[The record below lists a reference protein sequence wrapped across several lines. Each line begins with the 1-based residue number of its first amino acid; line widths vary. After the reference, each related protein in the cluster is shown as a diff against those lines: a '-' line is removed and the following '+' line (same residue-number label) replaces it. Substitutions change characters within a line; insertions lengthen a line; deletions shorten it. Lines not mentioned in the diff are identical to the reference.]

1 MGKYNFFVFDFF
13 YCEVVVKLI
22 GVCGSQRPGS
32 FNRMVLKIISNKL
45 SPEDSLEILDWDSVP
60 PFDVERLGE
69 KTPQEVLNVAAIL
82 KDADAVII
90 SSPEYNYSIPGMLK
104 NLIDWMSKIDSK
116 PFNGKPIAII
126 SATTGQLGGS
136 RMQYDLRKILLCLNA
151 SVLSKPEV
159 FISRVKD
166 KINDD
171 GGGCLDLETLNA
183 VLLQVE
189 ALRKLRN

>member
-1 MGKYNFFVFDFF
+1 MRI
-13 YCEVVVKLI
+13 I
-22 GVCGSQRPGS
+22 GICGSQRPES
-32 FNRMVLKIISNKL
+32 FNRMVLKVISKKL
-45 SPEDSLEILDWDSVP
+45 SPEDCLEILDWDSVP

-69 KTPQEVLNVAAIL
+69 KTPVEVLNVAAIL

-104 NLIDWMSKIDSK
+104 NFIDWMSKIDSK
-116 PFNGKPIAII
+116 PFNGKPLAII

-159 FISRVKD
+159 FISRVRD
-166 KINDD
+166 KFSD
-171 GGGCLDLETLNA
+171 GGDFLDLETLNA
-183 VLLQVE
+183 ILLQVE
-189 ALRKLRN
+189 ALRSLRNE